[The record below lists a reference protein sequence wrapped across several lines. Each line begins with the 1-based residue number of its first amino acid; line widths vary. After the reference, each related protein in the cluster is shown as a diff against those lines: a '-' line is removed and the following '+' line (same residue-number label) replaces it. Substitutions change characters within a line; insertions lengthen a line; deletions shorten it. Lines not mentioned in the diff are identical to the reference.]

1 LRPVRAELMA
11 TSRQVTYDDEDLVHL
26 YLVDITRHPLLT
38 KRDEVELAQ
47 RMEAGAEA
55 REQLGAS
62 SGPEPAERRKLFRR
76 ARDGDSAR
84 QTFVEANLR
93 LVVSIAK
100 GYRSTGLQLLD
111 LVQEGNLGLLH
122 AVDKFDWR
130 KGFKFST
137 YATWWIRQA
146 IQRGIANTSRTIRLP
161 VHAGDHLLRARQA
174 RARLESE
181 LRRTPTRA
189 EVAAELGVSQQAL
202 DEIMQRGTSPLSLSE
217 PLSDDGDAELADV
230 VPDPLAASP
239 YDAAAAALLPGE
251 VAEFLA
257 PFTARERKILTLRFG
272 LDSGEPRTLGEV
284 GVHFEL
290 TRERIRQI
298 EAKAMAKLRHP
309 AFNVAMRDRLSD

>member
-1 LRPVRAELMA
+1 MKVFMV
-11 TSRQVTYDDEDLVHL
+11 TSRHATYDDEDLVHL
-26 YLVDITRHPLLT
+26 YLVDVGRYPLLT

-47 RMEAGAEA
+47 RIEAGAEA

-62 SGPEPAERRKLFRR
+62 DGSKPAVRRELARR

-84 QTFVEANLR
+84 QAFVESNLR

-100 GYRSTGLQLLD
+100 NYRSSGLQLLD

-137 YATWWIRQA
+137 YSTWWIRQA

-161 VHAGDHLLRARQA
+161 VHAGDQLRQARQA
-174 RARLESE
+174 RARLESQ
-181 LRRTPTRA
+181 LRRAPTRA
-189 EVAAELGVSQQAL
+189 EIAAELGVQQHVLAGL
-202 DEIMQRGTSPLSLSE
+202 MHRATTPASLSE
-217 PLSDDGDAELADV
+217 PLSGDDDRELADV
-230 VPDPLAASP
+230 VADPLADSP
-239 YDAAAAALLPGE
+239 FDAAAASLLPGE
-251 VAEFLA
+251 LAEFLA
-257 PFTARERKILTLRFG
+257 PLTPRERKVLTLRFG
-272 LDSGEPRTLGEV
+272 LDCGEPRTLEEV

-309 AFNVAMRDRLSD
+309 AFNVAMRDALEH